1 MDWFKYTLQH
11 EFETNADYHLSED
24 SCRIEPNLL
33 YRNLNAYLQARQ
45 NLNVLHVS
53 NGFFVPDGAKVISP
67 NFVDP
72 SSKAELIT
80 VKRYPCPNTGLNGF
94 CTYWT
99 TPDLKKSAKNTL
111 RHWTQEKVRT

>member
-1 MDWFKYTLQH
+1 MEKFKKYTLQH

-24 SCRIEPNLL
+24 SCETEPNLL
-33 YRNLNAYLQARQ
+33 YRKLDAYLQARQ

-80 VKRYPCPNTGLNGF
+80 VHRSFCPTWNGFTVSPGVNGF
-94 CTYWT
+94 CSYC
-99 TPDLKKSAKNTL
+99 SANT
-111 RHWTQEKVRT
+111 